1 MDQLHSPETLRLASR
16 KKLAIA
22 VLLVLGLLGAVW
34 GTNRGLSPSLALR
47 EIKVSQVRR
56 GNISNTINASGVV
69 IPVHEQQVSSPSA
82 TRITEVLVKAGQEVQ
97 AGQLLLKL
105 DARAL
110 TLSMENLQ
118 EQIDQQDNL
127 SKRLS
132 LELTQKLKG
141 LASEIELLELDL
153 ASAKVMV
160 ERHQKMRAIG
170 ATSASDFAAAQ
181 LAVRKLEVQLR
192 QHREAI
198 QDNQRV
204 TQTTL
209 AGASLQRVILQKQ
222 REQTQTL
229 IDETQVKAP
238 ISGMLTWLMA
248 DAGASLASGQMLAK
262 VSELHNFRVEATM
275 SDFYA
280 RFLST
285 GQSVCLGYSGE
296 VLRGTVHLILPEI
309 QDGTLKLLINLDQPG
324 HPLLRDKL
332 RVDVNI
338 VTEEKNNVLLVD
350 NGVALNGQGPQGVY
364 VITNGVAQKRTLDLG
379 LSDGEHVEVR
389 NGALAGERIIVS
401 ETNAFKHLDRI
412 RVHK

>member
-1 MDQLHSPETLRLASR
+1 MDQLHSPETLRFTRR
-16 KKLAIA
+16 KKLTLT
-22 VLLVLGLLGAVW
+22 VLLAVGLFGAVW
-34 GTNRGLSPSLALR
+34 GTNRGLSPSLALS
-47 EIKVSQVRR
+47 EIKVSGVRR
-56 GNISNTINASGVV
+56 GNINNTISASGVV
-69 IPVHEQQVSSPSA
+69 IPVHEQQVSSPSQ

-110 TLSMENLQ
+110 TLSLENLQ

-127 SKRLS
+127 SKRLG

-198 QDNQRV
+198 QDSQRV

-248 DAGASLASGQMLAK
+248 DAGASLVSGQMLAK

-280 RFLST
+280 RFLSA
-285 GQSVCLGYSGE
+285 GQPVRVAYSGQ
-296 VLRGTVHLILPEI
+296 VLSGTVHLILPEI

-324 HPLLRDKL
+324 HALLRDKL

-338 VTEEKNNVLLVD
+338 VTEEKSNVLLVD
-350 NGVALNGQGPQGVY
+350 NGVALNGQGPQAVY
-364 VITNGVAQKRTLDLG
+364 VITNGYAQKRTLDLG
-379 LSDGEHVEVR
+379 LSDGEQVEVR
-389 NGALAGERIIVS
+389 GGAQAGERIIVS
-401 ETNAFKHLDRI
+401 EINAFKHLDRI
-412 RVHK
+412 RVHE

>member
-1 MDQLHSPETLRLASR
+1 MDQLHSPETLRLARR
-16 KKLAIA
+16 KKV
-22 VLLVLGLLGAVW
+22 VLTLLILLGLLGAVW
-34 GTNRGLSPSLALR
+34 GTNRGLSPSLALS
-47 EIKVSQVRR
+47 EIKVSGVRR

-69 IPVHEQQVSSPSA
+69 IPVHEQQVSSPTA
-82 TRITEVLVKAGQEVQ
+82 TRITEVFVKAGQEVQ
-97 AGQLLLKL
+97 AGQLLLQL

-110 TLSMENLQ
+110 TLSLENLQ

-198 QDNQRV
+198 QDSQRV

-209 AGASLQRVILQKQ
+209 AGANLQRVILQKQ

-280 RFLST
+280 RFLSA
-285 GQSVCLGYSGE
+285 GQPVRVGYSGQ

-309 QDGTLKLLINLDQPG
+309 QDGTLKILINLDQPG
-324 HPLLRDKL
+324 HALLRDKL
-332 RVDVNI
+332 RVEVNI

-364 VITNGVAQKRTLDLG
+364 VIANGYAQKRTLDLG
-379 LSDGEHVEVR
+379 ISDGEQVEVR
-389 NGALAGERIIVS
+389 SGAQAGERIIVS

-412 RVHK
+412 RVRE